1 MAEWCQKPAVVALY
15 SVPCWG
21 FPLLLTI
28 VLARLYLLGYAETV
42 DLGNTCY
49 NILYVLWYAISMI
62 FYAFC
67 IDRLVLCFFLL

>member
-42 DLGNTCY
+42 DLGNTSLII
-49 NILYVLWYAISMI
+49 IL
-62 FYAFC
+62 
-67 IDRLVLCFFLL
+67 LLLYIVEPV

>member
-42 DLGNTCY
+42 DLGNTYYVICFVVC
-49 NILYVLWYAISMI
+49 NIYGI
-62 FYAFC
+62 FMPF
-67 IDRLVLCFFLL
+67 DRLVLCFFLL